1 MSPRWGC
8 RTTRRIKKGVPL
20 SSTLLSLL
28 WGVNYRDIC
37 IIVTDV
43 LPAFVARTIYVP
55 GVSEDALFQSFQRLW
70 VEALLCSEI
79 ITIFNSIF

>member
-1 MSPRWGC
+1 MIVDTPQHEGNELN
-8 RTTRRIKKGVPL
+8 RIKKGVPL
-20 SSTLLSLL
+20 SSTLLLLL

-55 GVSEDALFQSFQRLW
+55 GASEDASY
-70 VEALLCSEI
+70 VCVLLSCA
-79 ITIFNSIF
+79 TV